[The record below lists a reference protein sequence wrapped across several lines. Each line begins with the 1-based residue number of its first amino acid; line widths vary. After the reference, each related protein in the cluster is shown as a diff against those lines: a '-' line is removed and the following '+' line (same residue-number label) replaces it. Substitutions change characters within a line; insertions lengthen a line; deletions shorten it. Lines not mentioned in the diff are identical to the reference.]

1 MSTAVSE
8 RLQGAAQRFVL
19 HDIDWEG
26 YQSVL
31 KILGDRPVRVTYD
44 RGTLELMTPLPI
56 HERYKSLFGRMIKA
70 LTEELDFDLYSF
82 GSTSLGCVELDRGL
96 EPDECF
102 YISSARK
109 LRDPRN
115 IDLKTDPPPD
125 LAIEIDI
132 TSSSERRLSI
142 YSSLKIPEV
151 WLFDGENLTVLRL
164 QDDGSYRT
172 SERSEELPFLPM
184 ADIAAFIR
192 DYQPGTDTQWAKASR
207 RWVRETIVPRARDGG
222 DGN

>member
-8 RLQGAAQRFVL
+8 RLQGATQRFVL

-26 YQSVL
+26 YQSLL

-56 HERYKSLFGRMIKA
+56 HERYKSLFGRLIET
-70 LTEELDFDLYSF
+70 LTEELDLDLYSF
-82 GSTSLGCVELDRGL
+82 GSTTLGREVLDRGL

-102 YISSARK
+102 YISNARK
-109 LRDPRN
+109 IRDSKN
-115 IDLKTDPPPD
+115 IDLEFDPPPD

-132 TSSSERRLSI
+132 TSNSGRRLSI
-142 YSSLKIPEV
+142 YSALKIPEV
-151 WLFDGENLTVLRL
+151 WQFDGEILTVLRL
-164 QDDGSYRT
+164 QDDGSYRI

-184 ADIAAFIR
+184 PDIAAFIR
-192 DYQPGTDTQWAKASR
+192 DYQPGTDTQWAKAFR
-207 RWVRETIVPRARDGG
+207 RWVRETIVPRARGG
-222 DGN
+222 GEND

>member
-1 MSTAVSE
+1 MIGSRAPLNDSFSTTC
-8 RLQGAAQRFVL
+8 
-19 HDIDWEG
+19 DWEG

-31 KILGDRPVRVTYD
+31 KIPGRSPRPSDLRRRNLGAHDAAPHS
-44 RGTLELMTPLPI
+44 
-56 HERYKSLFGRMIKA
+56 HERTNPSFGRMIEA
-70 LTEELDFDLYSF
+70 PTEELDFDRVFVRINDLGLRRARSRIWNPMNV
-82 GSTSLGCVELDRGL
+82 STSRVLA
-96 EPDECF
+96 
-102 YISSARK
+102 SSATRGTLTSK
-109 LRDPRN
+109 
-115 IDLKTDPPPD
+115 IDPPPD
-125 LAIEIDI
+125 LAVEIDI

-192 DYQPGTDTQWAKASR
+192 DYQPGTDTQWAKTFR
-207 RWVRETIVPRARDGG
+207 RWVRETIVPRARDGD